1 MEGIRSS
8 VVQECKIN
16 DVVFSSNV
24 HVGDTTHI
32 KANSRAFA
40 VQREEELFFGFEA
53 PFEDFP
59 IFSELI
65 PIPPITEN
73 IQFHRYNIDP
83 VIKVDRVRII
93 GISTASLFQ
102 IGTIGDAF
110 LEARTHHVRQLKS
123 THEGERP

>member
-40 VQREEELFFGFEA
+40 VQREEELFLDLKLLLRIS
-53 PFEDFP
+53 PF
-59 IFSELI
+59 LV
-65 PIPPITEN
+65 N
-73 IQFHRYNIDP
+73 
-83 VIKVDRVRII
+83 
-93 GISTASLFQ
+93 
-102 IGTIGDAF
+102 
-110 LEARTHHVRQLKS
+110 
-123 THEGERP
+123 